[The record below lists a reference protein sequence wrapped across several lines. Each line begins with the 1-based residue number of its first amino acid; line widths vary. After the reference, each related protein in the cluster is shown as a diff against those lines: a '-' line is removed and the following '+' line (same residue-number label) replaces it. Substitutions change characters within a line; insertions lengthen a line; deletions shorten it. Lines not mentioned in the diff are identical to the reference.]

1 MPAKLATAE
10 LPKRRLRNQLVS
22 KKTFDDPGEVV
33 RWFGAMQ
40 AQDYVAA
47 LWGVGLRTRNADEAA
62 IERAIA
68 ERTIVRTWPMR
79 GTLHFVSPNDIR
91 WMLELLTPRVVR
103 GTAAR
108 YRQLELD
115 EKVFA
120 LSARVIVHA
129 LEGGRQLS
137 RPALYKML
145 DASRIDPRNNRGPH
159 IIGHLS
165 QTGLLCF
172 GPRAPKQPTI
182 VLLEEWIPNARRLER
197 DAAIV
202 ELTRRYFT
210 SHGPATVQDFGWWSG
225 LTLGE
230 IKVGLEGAAP
240 VLEQEVIAGQTYWSP
255 ADSARV
261 RSSGT
266 TTAYLLPSFDEY
278 TVAYRDRSAVL
289 NAKHAKRVNAGGGI
303 FNPIVVIGGQVR
315 GTWKRTISGDK
326 VTIKVMPFEK
336 LSTTQREAIDRAAV
350 RYGKFLG
357 LDARVS

>member
-1 MPAKLATAE
+1 MPGNLVTVE
-10 LPKRRLRNQLVS
+10 LPKRRLRNQLIS
-22 KKTFDDPGEVV
+22 KKPFDDPGDVV

-47 LWGVGLRTRNADEAA
+47 LWGVGLRTRDADEVA

-68 ERTIVRTWPMR
+68 QRTIVRTWPMR

-120 LSARVIVHA
+120 LSARVIVRA

-137 RPALYKML
+137 RPALYETL
-145 DASRIDPRNNRGPH
+145 AAARIDPRNSRGQH

-165 QTGLLCF
+165 QSGLLCF

-182 VLLEEWIPNARRLER
+182 VLLEEWIPNARRLDR

-210 SHGPATVQDFGWWSG
+210 SHGPATIQDFSWWSG
-225 LTLGE
+225 LTLAE
-230 IKVGLEGAAP
+230 IKAGLEGDAS
-240 VLEQEVIAGQTYWSP
+240 VLEQESIDGQTYWFAAESE
-255 ADSARV
+255 RV
-261 RSSGT
+261 RRSSS
-266 TTAYLLPSFDEY
+266 TTAFLLPSFDEY

-289 NAKHAKRVNAGGGI
+289 HTKHAKRVNAGGGI
-303 FNPIVVIGGQVR
+303 FNPIVVIDGHVR
-315 GTWKRTISGDK
+315 GTWKRTVSQDR
-326 VTIKVMPFEK
+326 VTIKVTPFER
-336 LSTTQREAIDRAAV
+336 LSATQREAIDRAAV
-350 RYGKFLG
+350 RYGQFLG
-357 LDARVS
+357 LDVRVS

>member
-1 MPAKLATAE
+1 MPGKLAADE
-10 LPKRRLRNQLVS
+10 LPKRRLRNQLIS
-22 KKTFDDPGEVV
+22 NRTFDDPGDVV

-47 LWGVGLRTRNADEAA
+47 LWGVGLRTKAADEVA

-68 ERTIVRTWPMR
+68 QRTIVRTWPMR

-120 LSARVIVHA
+120 LSARVIVRA

-137 RPALYKML
+137 RRALYEAL
-145 DASRIDPRNNRGPH
+145 AVSRIDTGNNRGLH

-165 QTGLLCF
+165 QSGLLCF

-182 VLLEEWIPNARRLER
+182 VLLEEWIPNARRLDR

-202 ELTRRYFT
+202 ELTQRYFT
-210 SHGPATVQDFGWWSG
+210 SHGPATVHDFAWWSG
-225 LTLGE
+225 LTLAE
-230 IKVGLEGAAP
+230 IQVGLEGAAS
-240 VLEQEVIAGQTYWSP
+240 VLEQEVIEGQTYWS
-255 ADSARV
+255 AGESARE
-261 RSSGT
+261 RSRSA

-289 NAKHAKRVNAGGGI
+289 NTRHAKRVNAGGGI
-303 FNPIVVIGGQVR
+303 FNPIVVVDGQVR
-315 GTWKRTISGDK
+315 ATWKRTISRDS
-326 VTIKVMPFEK
+326 VTVTVTPFER
-336 LSTTQREAIDRAAV
+336 LSAAQRDAIDRAAV

-357 LDARVS
+357 LETRVL